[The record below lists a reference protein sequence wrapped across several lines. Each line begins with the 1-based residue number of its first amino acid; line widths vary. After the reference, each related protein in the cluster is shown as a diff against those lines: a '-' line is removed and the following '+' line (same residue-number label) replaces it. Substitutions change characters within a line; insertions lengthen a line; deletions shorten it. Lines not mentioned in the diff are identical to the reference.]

1 MPPANLPPPE
11 RRARIEEID
20 TAVQQP
26 VVAKQ
31 PSAGPVAEEA
41 EEKKSEKKAKEKVE
55 TPATEARPPAAFRR
69 VQGRSGGGAITD
81 IRAPGRQ
88 VKTLGSF

>member
-1 MPPANLPPPE
+1 MPPAKLPPPE

-20 TAVQQP
+20 TAAQQP

-31 PSAGPVAEEA
+31 PSAEEA
-41 EEKKSEKKAKEKVE
+41 EEKKEEKVEEKVE

>member
-1 MPPANLPPPE
+1 MPPAKLPPPE

-20 TAVQQP
+20 TAVQKP

-31 PSAGPVAEEA
+31 PSAEEA
-41 EEKKSEKKAKEKVE
+41 EEKKSEKKAEEKVE

>member
-1 MPPANLPPPE
+1 MPPAKLPPPE

-20 TAVQQP
+20 TAAQQP
-26 VVAKQ
+26 V
-31 PSAGPVAEEA
+31 VAEEA
-41 EEKKSEKKAKEKVE
+41 EEKKEEKVEEKVE

>member
-1 MPPANLPPPE
+1 MPPAKLPPPE

-26 VVAKQ
+26 VAKQ
-31 PSAGPVAEEA
+31 PSAEEA
-41 EEKKSEKKAKEKVE
+41 EEKKSEKKAEEKVE

>member
-1 MPPANLPPPE
+1 MSALHKRLTSIGMMKTE
-11 RRARIEEID
+11 V
-20 TAVQQP
+20 AV
-26 VVAKQ
+26 
-31 PSAGPVAEEA
+31 E
-41 EEKKSEKKAKEKVE
+41 EKVE

-81 IRAPGRQ
+81 IRAPGRH

>member
-1 MPPANLPPPE
+1 MPPAKLPPPE

-20 TAVQQP
+20 TAAQQP
-26 VVAKQ
+26 V
-31 PSAGPVAEEA
+31 VAEEA
-41 EEKKSEKKAKEKVE
+41 EEKKEEKVKEKVE

>member
-1 MPPANLPPPE
+1 MPPAKLPPPE

-26 VVAKQ
+26 V
-31 PSAGPVAEEA
+31 AEEA
-41 EEKKSEKKAKEKVE
+41 EEKKAEEKAEEKVE

>member
-1 MPPANLPPPE
+1 M
-11 RRARIEEID
+11 
-20 TAVQQP
+20 
-26 VVAKQ
+26 
-31 PSAGPVAEEA
+31 
-41 EEKKSEKKAKEKVE
+41 EEKAEEKVE

-81 IRAPGRQ
+81 IRPPGRQ

>member
-1 MPPANLPPPE
+1 MPPAKLPPPE

-31 PSAGPVAEEA
+31 PSAGSMAGEA
-41 EEKKSEKKAKEKVE
+41 EEKKAEEKVE

>member
-1 MPPANLPPPE
+1 MPPAKLPPPE

-31 PSAGPVAEEA
+31 PSAKEA
-41 EEKKSEKKAKEKVE
+41 EEKKSEKKAEEKVE